1 MSLRKTKKQAQPESK
16 IYIGSK
22 VFDVFLIL
30 FMLILS
36 VIFLYPFLN
45 VVATS
50 LSSNRM
56 ITTGQVTFF
65 PRELMVDGYKMLFK
79 EQNILGAYWNT
90 IVIAVGTMVISL
102 SLTSLM
108 AYVMM
113 VPDFVLRKQLSV
125 FLLIT
130 MFFSGGT
137 VPTYLLIQNLGLYN
151 SWWSLILPNAVTAY
165 NVFVYRSFYKG
176 ISRK

>member
-65 PRELMVDGYKMLFK
+65 PRELMVDGYKMLWTEYPEPTEHHCDSGEDDGHQPF
-79 EQNILGAYWNT
+79 
-90 IVIAVGTMVISL
+90 
-102 SLTSLM
+102 LTSLM

-113 VPDFVLRKQLSV
+113 VPDFVLRKQCPY
-125 FLLIT
+125 FC
-130 MFFSGGT
+130 
-137 VPTYLLIQNLGLYN
+137 
-151 SWWSLILPNAVTAY
+151 
-165 NVFVYRSFYKG
+165 
-176 ISRK
+176 

>member
-1 MSLRKTKKQAQPESK
+1 MSLRKTKKQAQPENK

-22 VFDVFLIL
+22 IFDVFLIL

-65 PRELMVDGYKMLFK
+65 
-79 EQNILGAYWNT
+79 
-90 IVIAVGTMVISL
+90 
-102 SLTSLM
+102 
-108 AYVMM
+108 
-113 VPDFVLRKQLSV
+113 RKK
-125 FLLIT
+125 
-130 MFFSGGT
+130 
-137 VPTYLLIQNLGLYN
+137 
-151 SWWSLILPNAVTAY
+151 SWWTATKC
-165 NVFVYRSFYKG
+165 FLRSRIFWEPTG
-176 ISRK
+176 IPL

>member
-108 AYVMM
+108 AVSYTHL
-113 VPDFVLRKQLSV
+113 D
-125 FLLIT
+125 
-130 MFFSGGT
+130 
-137 VPTYLLIQNLGLYN
+137 
-151 SWWSLILPNAVTAY
+151 
-165 NVFVYRSFYKG
+165 VYKRQAIRIF
-176 ISRK
+176 IP

>member
-1 MSLRKTKKQAQPESK
+1 MSLRKTKKQAQPENK

-22 VFDVFLIL
+22 IFDVFLIV

-65 PRELMVDGYKMLFK
+65 PKEIMVDGYKMLFK

-90 IVIAVGTMVISL
+90 CLLYTSFFTMQLNRFINGPFDEAWGMVREAQRRAALSIPAVFVLPTTNLSL
-102 SLTSLM
+102 SDRC
-108 AYVMM
+108 V
-113 VPDFVLRKQLSV
+113 
-125 FLLIT
+125 
-130 MFFSGGT
+130 
-137 VPTYLLIQNLGLYN
+137 
-151 SWWSLILPNAVTAY
+151 
-165 NVFVYRSFYKG
+165 
-176 ISRK
+176 

>member
-56 ITTGQVTFF
+56 ITTGQVTFSRGSLWWTATKCF
-65 PRELMVDGYKMLFK
+65 LRSRISWEP
-79 EQNILGAYWNT
+79 T
-90 IVIAVGTMVISL
+90 GTPL
-102 SLTSLM
+102 
-108 AYVMM
+108 
-113 VPDFVLRKQLSV
+113 
-125 FLLIT
+125 
-130 MFFSGGT
+130 
-137 VPTYLLIQNLGLYN
+137 
-151 SWWSLILPNAVTAY
+151 
-165 NVFVYRSFYKG
+165 
-176 ISRK
+176 